1 MAEPSW
7 LALHTVVAIHET
19 LLARFGGA
27 SGIRDL
33 ALLESALTRPRTLYY
48 YAPEA
53 DLARL
58 AACYAYGIVR
68 GHPMVDGNKRTGFLA
83 ATVFLAKNGATLAA
97 PEAEVVT
104 AMIAVAAGEWDEDA
118 LAGWLRARLR

>member
-1 MAEPSW
+1 M
-7 LALHTVVAIHET
+7 
-19 LLARFGGA
+19 
-27 SGIRDL
+27 
-33 ALLESALTRPRTLYY
+33 YY

-68 GHPMVDGNKRTGFLA
+68 GHPMVDGNKRTGFVA
-83 ATVFLAKNGATLAA
+83 AAVFLAKNGVTLSAQ
-97 PEAEVVT
+97 EAEVV
-104 AMIAVAAGEWDEDA
+104 AVMMGVAAGEWDEDA